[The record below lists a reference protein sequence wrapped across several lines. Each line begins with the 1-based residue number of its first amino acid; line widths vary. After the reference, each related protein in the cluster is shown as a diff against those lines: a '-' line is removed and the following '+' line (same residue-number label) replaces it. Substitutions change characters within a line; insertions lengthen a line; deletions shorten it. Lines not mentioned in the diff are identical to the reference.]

1 MVELEFPFDHRI
13 NDVLG
18 STRTAAWDPVL
29 RRWRVSVGEMDG
41 LALRLRSIGV
51 ALKTVYGSR
60 GAREAR
66 AGHAAT
72 GADRQVPDTAQE
84 RGSGGTRSS
93 ASAAVSQTGATLLRR
108 TEDELRLRGYATR
121 TRLAYLTL
129 LKRFVIAMGD
139 EPITVSRTRG
149 YLIAL
154 LDGELSVGYHG
165 QLAAAL
171 RFFCTYVL
179 RVELE
184 PGELPSPKRGLG
196 LPNVLSVEDVR
207 RLIDASHNPGH
218 RLMILLMYSA
228 GLRVGEVVRL
238 QHRDFDADRRLISVR
253 RGKGHKDRVTLY
265 SERIASALEDYR
277 SFRIALGR
285 AVDVDAMSLVFPGRR
300 PGQAISSRTIQHVVT
315 ETAKRAGIEKP
326 VTPHTLRH
334 SFATHL
340 LEQGINLRYIQEL
353 LGHASSRTTE
363 IYTHVTTRDL
373 VRIRSPLDVLDDE

>member
-1 MVELEFPFDHRI
+1 
-13 NDVLG
+13 
-18 STRTAAWDPVL
+18 
-29 RRWRVSVGEMDG
+29 
-41 LALRLRSIGV
+41 
-51 ALKTVYGSR
+51 
-60 GAREAR
+60 
-66 AGHAAT
+66 
-72 GADRQVPDTAQE
+72 
-84 RGSGGTRSS
+84 
-93 ASAAVSQTGATLLRR
+93 LLRR